1 MSLKQFAK
9 IFGVVFI
16 LFGILGF
23 IPGITTDQGMLL
35 GIFHVNALHNLFHI
49 ISGAVAYGV
58 SRKSTRASKLYF
70 QIFGII
76 YGVIAFLGFGKG
88 DQDLFGCIANNRADA
103 WLHLVIA
110 IVALYLGF
118 LYKKTV
124 E

>member
-1 MSLKQFAK
+1 MNLKQFAK
-9 IFGVVFI
+9 IFGIVFI
-16 LFGILGF
+16 LVGILGF
-23 IPGITTDQGMLL
+23 IPGITNAQGMLL

-49 ISGAVAYGV
+49 VSGAIAYWV
-58 SRKSTRASKLYF
+58 SRKGTRASKLYF

-76 YGVIAFLGFGKG
+76 YGVLALMGFGKG
-88 DQDLFGCIANNRADA
+88 DQDLLGCIANNMADA

-118 LYKKTV
+118 LYKKTA